1 MLPLGLKIQIAWDN
15 AKNGLARLTGHDA
28 PWFNGEE
35 KDLVQY
41 RHRVEKTIAY
51 VRWFTPRD
59 FDGSEVR
66 TIDRALP
73 GAHYAMSGGDYVR
86 DILLPN
92 FYFHI
97 AIAHPILRHEGLP
110 IGNRDYLGNLPA
122 TSLNISLRPDMHR
135 HIRFHPKRVV

>member
-73 GAHYAMSGGDYVR
+73 GAHYAMSGGTMSGTSCCR
-86 DILLPN
+86 TSTSTSPSPTPSCATKASRSASGTTWETCRRLRWILACRPTG
-92 FYFHI
+92 I
-97 AIAHPILRHEGLP
+97 EIGRAH
-110 IGNRDYLGNLPA
+110 
-122 TSLNISLRPDMHR
+122 
-135 HIRFHPKRVV
+135 V